1 MKRSSRARLGATAA
15 VCALSIALIT
25 GCGGGSDDSDASE
38 SSNKP
43 SSSPAKTAET
53 AKTLTSAELKKLIVT
68 KADLEGYDVDSAD
81 TGGRFA
87 ESKDEVTVADA
98 RCEPIAYVLTGFA
111 PGEESAFVSRMA
123 SPAAQVIT
131 SKPEAES
138 TDPLEDALGATMT
151 IVSLSSYEGDGAERT
166 MRALGDAVAG
176 CTGGFTASAK
186 GQDTEKF
193 TKVSTEKS
201 AATSGE
207 SMAFAVTGATEGGG
221 EPTVHA
227 QVVRHGSTIATYYSI
242 NLAAL
247 GGGKQTKYSVP
258 AAIVKAQA
266 AKLA

>member
-25 GCGGGSDDSDASE
+25 GCGGSSDDSDASE

-43 SSSPAKTAET
+43 SSSPAKTT
-53 AKTLTSAELKKLIVT
+53 KTLTSAELKKLIVT
-68 KADLEGYDVDSAD
+68 KADLDGYDVDSAD
-81 TGGRFA
+81 TGDRFA

-98 RCEPIAYVLTGFA
+98 KCEPIAYVLTGFA

-131 SKPEAES
+131 SKPEEGS

-166 MRALGDAVAG
+166 MRALGEAVAG

-193 TKVSTEKS
+193 TKVDTEKS
-201 AATSGE
+201 VATSGE

-227 QVVRHGSTIATYYSI
+227 EVVRHGSTIATYYSI